1 MQKAALLFCA
11 ATVALSAQTVT
22 TLYNFSGINS
32 AGSQM
37 GPIIQGADGNLYGTT
52 QGAGANNH
60 GSVFKITPAGTVTFL
75 YNFAFTDGGEPA
87 GLVQAAD
94 GNFYGTTATGGSNGV
109 GAGTVFKITPT
120 GSLATLYNFC
130 AQPNCDDG
138 AAPMSG
144 LVLATDGNLYG
155 TTSAGGPNA
164 AGTIF
169 QISPA
174 GVFSVVH
181 SFNGR
186 DGMTPY
192 GGLVQANDGNLYG
205 TTWSGGTTGYG
216 TVFQF
221 TLAGALT
228 TLHSFTVGD
237 GYNSYATL
245 TQAND
250 GNLYGT
256 TERGGDNDLGTIFQI
271 TLAGAF
277 TKLHSF
283 AGAEGSHPYCGLIQA
298 NDGNFYGTA
307 LDGGANGDG
316 TIFEMTF
323 AGAVT
328 TLHSFNSTDGANPS
342 GALMQAHDGN
352 IYGTTS
358 EGGMSGVG
366 TVFKLTPALAVPA
379 ITPNGLV
386 NGASFQ
392 PGIVANAWF
401 TITGTNL
408 SSVTDTWANAVID
421 GNLPESLDG
430 VSVSVAGQPAYIY
443 YVSPGQINALAP
455 NLNPGTVSVTVTNSV
470 GPSAPVTAVAQMVQ
484 PAFFQ
489 WGNYAVATRTDYTLA
504 VKNGTFPGVTTVPAK
519 PGDTIILWGTG
530 FGPTTPPVPQGIAVP
545 SSTVYRTLSPVTVTV
560 GSAAANVI
568 YTVLAPGSA
577 GLYQVAI
584 QMPAT
589 MADGD
594 YPVVAT
600 ISGAQS
606 PSNVLITVEQ

>member
-11 ATVALSAQTVT
+11 ATVALSAQTLT
-22 TLYNFSGINS
+22 TLASFSGINS

-60 GSVFKITPAGTVTFL
+60 GSVFKITPTGTVTFL

-120 GSLATLYNFC
+120 GYLTTLYNFC

-138 AAPMSG
+138 GAPMSG

-174 GVFSVVH
+174 GVPSVVH

-205 TTWSGGTTGYG
+205 TTWSGGTTGNG
-216 TVFQF
+216 TIFQF
-221 TLAGALT
+221 TLAGVLT

-328 TLHSFNSTDGANPS
+328 MLHSFNSTDGANPS

-560 GSAAANVI
+560 GNAAANVI

-606 PSNVLITVEQ
+606 PSNVLITVQQ

>member
-1 MQKAALLFCA
+1 MQRVALLFCA
-11 ATVALSAQTVT
+11 AAVALSAQTFT
-22 TLYNFSGINS
+22 TLASFSGSNS

-37 GPIIQGADGNLYGTT
+37 GPVIQGADGNLYGTT

-60 GSVFKITPAGTVTFL
+60 GSVFEITPAGTVTAL
-75 YNFAFTDGGEPA
+75 YNFAYTDGGMPA

-94 GNFYGTTATGGSNGV
+94 GTLYGTTATGGVNGV
-109 GAGTVFKITPT
+109 GAGTVFKITT
-120 GSLATLYNFC
+120 KGYLTTLYSFC
-130 AQPNCDDG
+130 AQPNCADG
-138 AAPMSG
+138 QAPMSG
-144 LVLATDGNLYG
+144 LVLAADSNLYG

-169 QISPA
+169 QISPKGA
-174 GVFSVVH
+174 FSVVH
-181 SFNGR
+181 SFNTS

-205 TTWSGGTTGYG
+205 TTWSGGTTGHG
-216 TVFQF
+216 TVFKF

-228 TLHSFTVGD
+228 TLHSFAVGD

-256 TERGGDNDLGTIFQI
+256 TERGGDNDLGTVFQI
-271 TLAGAF
+271 TPAGTF

-283 AGAEGSHPYCGLIQA
+283 AGPDGSHPYCGVIQA
-298 NDGNFYGTA
+298 SDENLYGTA
-307 LDGGANGDG
+307 AEGGANGYG
-316 TIFEMTF
+316 TIFAMTF
-323 AGAVT
+323 AGSLT
-328 TLHSFNSTDGANPS
+328 TLHSFNLNDGANPS

-358 EGGMSGVG
+358 EGGLSNVG
-366 TVFKLTPALAVPA
+366 TVFKLTLALVPA
-379 ITPNGLV
+379 IVPNGLV

-392 PGIVANAWF
+392 PGIVPNAWF
-401 TITGTNL
+401 TIAGTNL
-408 SSVTDTWANAVID
+408 STVTDTWANAVID

-430 VSVSVAGQPAYIY
+430 VRVSVGGQPAYIY
-443 YVSPGQINALAP
+443 YVSPGQIDALAP
-455 NLNPGTVSVTVTNSV
+455 NLNPGNVSVTVTNSL
-470 GPSAPVTAVAQMVQ
+470 GTSAPVTAIAQMVQ

-489 WGNYAVATRTDYTLA
+489 WGSYAVATRTDFTIA
-504 VKNGTFPGVTTVPAK
+504 AKNGTFPGVTTVPAK

-530 FGPTTPPVPQGIAVP
+530 FGPTTPPMPQGVAVP
-545 SSTVYRTLSPVTVTV
+545 SGTIYRTLSPVTVTV
-560 GSAAANVI
+560 GNAIVNVL
-568 YTVLAPGSA
+568 YAVLAPGSA

-584 QMPAT
+584 QMPAAT
-589 MADGD
+589 ANGD
-594 YPVVAT
+594 YAVVAT

-606 PSNVLITVEQ
+606 PSNVLIAVQQ